1 MKIHTLI
8 VLFFTV
14 FSTELLAQYESMV
27 TVEKHIRTIE
37 VKADGTSIE
46 TEEEIDKIE
55 TQKGIDAFNQAD
67 FSYTKNMEYL
77 EILDAYTIRSDGTK
91 VKVTKEGIRE
101 KEDSLSDGADSFS
114 DIKHKLVIYPDVTI
128 GSRIYSKTRL
138 KTYKTK
144 FKNHFFFYTVG
155 IPYHK
160 QNNEINLIVN
170 KPLRLNIDSSGFD
183 GGLIKETKYKR
194 YYKYTYIQNTT
205 KASEESQVHLFDFS
219 PYLIATSFNSY
230 EELGAAYENLNHP
243 KAKVTGFIQG
253 VADGIINKAELSK
266 RDEAKLIYEW
276 VVKNIRYVAVYVGNG
291 GIEAQDA
298 EKVIK
303 NGYSDCKGHAVVLE
317 ALLKARGIASSAA
330 LINLGNAYKL
340 PTYPVLAPQ
349 NHVINYL
356 PDFDL
361 YLDSTST
368 FTPFGML
375 PYGNLDKPTV
385 LTALNKIG
393 HTPKMSHKDNLVK
406 TTANMKI
413 NPDGTITG
421 EATIKPEGS
430 IEISY
435 RQAQDSSIGRDDEK
449 IVSEIL
455 FSYRESGTGIW
466 KATDPRDLNVPFVE
480 TTSFTLDP
488 ISNFPGPAAMT
499 VPVGLTEGK
508 IYLTAHSKP
517 LQKREFPYQCYGRT
531 YEDDYSLE
539 FPENTKITKV
549 PSNVKF
555 SKDGLTY
562 EASYILQGHTVLIK
576 RKLIAENK
584 KMSCDPENEDR
595 KKEFYKV
602 LQQDIRSQIFYQ

>member
-1 MKIHTLI
+1 MKINTLI
-8 VLFFTV
+8 VIFFA
-14 FSTELLAQYESMV
+14 FFPTELLAQYESMV

-37 VKADGTSIE
+37 IKANGTSVE

-67 FSYTKNMEYL
+67 FSYTKNMESL
-77 EILDAYTIRSDGTK
+77 EILDAYTIKPNGTK

-138 KTYKTK
+138 KTYKTQ
-144 FKNHFFFYTVG
+144 FKDHFFFYAVAV
-155 IPYHK
+155 PYHK
-160 QNNEINLIVN
+160 QNREINLIVN

-205 KASEESQVHLFDFS
+205 TPAEDSQVHLFDFS
-219 PYLIATSFNSY
+219 PYLIASSFNSY
-230 EELGAAYENLNHP
+230 EELGAAYQNLNNP
-243 KAKVTGFIQG
+243 KTKVTDFIQG
-253 VADGIINKAELSK
+253 VADGIINKAQLSK

-317 ALLKARGIASSAA
+317 ALLKARGIPSSPA

-375 PYGNLDKPTV
+375 SYGNLDKPTV

-393 HTPKMSHKDNLVK
+393 HTPKMSHKDNIIK
-406 TTANMKI
+406 TIAKMKI
-413 NPDGTITG
+413 NSDGTITG
-421 EATIKPEGS
+421 EAIIKPEGP
-430 IEISY
+430 IEVSY
-435 RQAQDSSIGRDDEK
+435 RQAQDSSIGRDDEE
-449 IVSEIL
+449 IVTETL

-466 KATDPRDLNVPFVE
+466 KATDPRDFDVPFTE

-499 VPVGLTEGK
+499 IPVGLTEGK

-539 FPENTKITKV
+539 FPENTKITKI
-549 PSNVKF
+549 PSNIKY
-555 SKDGLTY
+555 SKDGLSY
-562 EASYILQGHTVLIK
+562 EASYIKQGRIILIK
-576 RKLIAENK
+576 RKLIAENE
-584 KMSCDPENEDR
+584 KMSCVPENEDR

-602 LQQDIRSQIFYQ
+602 LQQDIRNQIFYQ

>member
-1 MKIHTLI
+1 MLKFIIILCSF
-8 VLFFTV
+8 LPFNSF
-14 FSTELLAQYESMV
+14 AAYESMV

-37 VKADGTSIE
+37 VNADGTSTE
-46 TEEEIDKIE
+46 TEIEIDKIE
-55 TQKGIDAFNQAD
+55 TQKGVDAFNQAD
-67 FSYTKNMEYL
+67 FSYTKNMESL
-77 EILDAYTIRSDGTK
+77 EILDAYTIKPDGTK
-91 VKVTKEGIRE
+91 IKVTKEGIRE

-114 DIKHKLVIYPDVTI
+114 DIKHKLIIYPDVTI
-128 GSRIYSKTRL
+128 GSKIYAKTRL

-144 FKNHFFFYTVG
+144 FKNHFFFYTVAV
-155 IPYHK
+155 PYHK
-160 QNNEINLIVN
+160 QNKEINLIVN

-183 GGLIKETKYKR
+183 GGLIKETKDKR

-205 KASEESQVHLFDFS
+205 KAAEESQVHLFDFS
-219 PYLIATSFNSY
+219 PYLIASSFNSY
-230 EELGAAYENLNHP
+230 EDLGAAYQNLNHA
-243 KAKVTGFIQG
+243 KAKVTDFIQV

-317 ALLKARGIASSAA
+317 ALLKARGINSSPA

-375 PYGNLDKPTV
+375 PYGDLDKPTV

-393 HTPKMSHKDNLVK
+393 HTPKMSHKDNLVRTIAK
-406 TTANMKI
+406 MKI

-421 EATIKPEGS
+421 EAIIKPEGP
-430 IEISY
+430 IEVSY

-449 IVSEIL
+449 IVTETL

-466 KATDPRDLNVPFVE
+466 KATDPRDFVVPFTE

-508 IYLTAHSKP
+508 IYLTAHNKP

-539 FPENTKITKV
+539 FPENANVTKI
-549 PSNVKF
+549 PSNIKY
-555 SKDGLTY
+555 SKDGLSY
-562 EASYILQGHTVLIK
+562 EAIYKKEGRTISIK
-576 RKLIAENK
+576 RKLIAENIN
-584 KMSCDPENEDR
+584 MSCDPENEDR

-602 LQQDIRSQIFYQ
+602 LQQDIRSQIFYE

>member
-1 MKIHTLI
+1 MTKFLTFLFLLI
-8 VLFFTV
+8 
-14 FSTELLAQYESMV
+14 SINSYAAYESMV
-27 TVEKHIRTIE
+27 TVERHIRIIE
-37 VKADGTSIE
+37 INADGTSIE

-67 FSYTKNMEYL
+67 FSYTKNMESL
-77 EILDAYTIRSDGTK
+77 EILDAYTIKPNGTK
-91 VKVTKEGIRE
+91 IKVAREGIRE

-114 DIKHKLVIYPDVTI
+114 DIKHKLIIYPDVTI

-160 QNNEINLIVN
+160 QNKEINLIVN
-170 KPLRLNIDSSGFD
+170 KPLRLNIDSVGFD
-183 GGLIKETKYKR
+183 GGLIKETRNKR
-194 YYKYTYIQNTT
+194 YYKYTYTQNTT
-205 KASEESQVHLFDFS
+205 KPFEESQVHLLDFS
-219 PYLIATSFNSY
+219 PYLVASSFNSY
-230 EELGAAYENLNHP
+230 EELGAAYQSLNQP
-243 KAKVTGFIQG
+243 KAKVTDFIQG
-253 VADGIINKAELSK
+253 VADGIINKAQLSK

-298 EKVIK
+298 EKVIR

-317 ALLKARGIASSAA
+317 ALLKARGIFSSPA

-393 HTPKMSHKDNLVK
+393 HTPKMSHKDNIVK
-406 TTANMKI
+406 TIAKMKI
-413 NPDGTITG
+413 NPDGTISG
-421 EATIKPEGS
+421 SATIKPEGS

-435 RQAQDSSIGRDDEK
+435 RQAQDSTIGRDDEK
-449 IVSEIL
+449 IVSETL

-466 KATDPRDLNVPFVE
+466 KATNPRDFDVPFTE

-499 VPVGLTEGK
+499 IPVGLTEGK

-531 YEDDYSLE
+531 YEDDYSIE
-539 FPENTKITKV
+539 FPKDIRVTRIPKDI
-549 PSNVKF
+549 KF
-555 SKDGLTY
+555 NKNGLNY
-562 EASYILQGHTVLIK
+562 EASYKKQGNTILIN
-576 RKLIAENK
+576 RKLIAENEN
-584 KMSCDPENEDR
+584 MSCEPENEDR

-602 LQQDIRSQIFYQ
+602 LQEDIRSQIFYE

>member
-1 MKIHTLI
+1 
-8 VLFFTV
+8 
-14 FSTELLAQYESMV
+14 MV
-27 TVEKHIRTIE
+27 TVEKHITTIE
-37 VKADGTSIE
+37 VNADGTSIE

-55 TQKGIDAFNQAD
+55 TQKGVDAFNQAD

-77 EILDAYTIRSDGTK
+77 EILDAYTIKPDGTK

-144 FKNHFFFYTVG
+144 FKNHFFFYSVAV
-155 IPYHK
+155 PYHK
-160 QNNEINLIVN
+160 QNKEINLIVN

-194 YYKYTYIQNTT
+194 YYKYTYIQNIT

-230 EELGAAYENLNHP
+230 EELGAAYQNLNHP
-243 KAKVTGFIQG
+243 KAKVTDFIQG
-253 VADGIINKAELSK
+253 VADGIINKAHLSK

-291 GIEAQDA
+291 GIEAQNA
-298 EKVIK
+298 EKVIR

-317 ALLKARGIASSAA
+317 ALLKARGIFSSPA

-393 HTPKMSHKDNLVK
+393 HTPKMSHKDNIVK
-406 TTANMKI
+406 TIAKMKI

-421 EATIKPEGS
+421 SATIKPEGS

-435 RQAQDSSIGRDDEK
+435 RQAQDSTIGRDDEK
-449 IVSEIL
+449 IVSETL

-466 KATDPRDLNVPFVE
+466 NATNPRDFDVPFEE
-480 TTSFTLDP
+480 TSSFTLDP

-499 VPVGLTEGK
+499 IPVGLTEGK
-508 IYLTAHSKP
+508 IYLTAYSKP
-517 LQKREFPYQCYGRT
+517 LEKREFPYQCYGRT

-539 FPENTKITKV
+539 FPENTKITKI
-549 PSNVKF
+549 PSNIKF
-555 SKDGLTY
+555 SKYGLSY
-562 EASYILQGHTVLIK
+562 EAIYKKEGRTISIK
-576 RKLIAENK
+576 RKLIAENINL
-584 KMSCDPENEDR
+584 SCDPGNEDR

-602 LQQDIRSQIFYQ
+602 LQQDIRSQIFYE